1 MTQKFVNASDH
12 QLFRRERLTSWVHK
26 AKVQGSSGKN
36 VFVPKILA
44 FGAG

>member
-1 MTQKFVNASDH
+1 MTQKSVNASDH
-12 QLFRRERLTSWVHK
+12 RLFRRERLRSWVHK
-26 AKVQGSSGKN
+26 AKVQGFCGKN